1 MFWDPCSVHAACQ
14 HDAVQLLN
22 IMHSQT
28 VKHPCILLYLK
39 EDILLMKGNLFSLS
53 DPRGQR
59 EAAVRAGLGPSRAG
73 EVQDD
78 FGEVRFKISL
88 SSFQIYYIYI

>member
-1 MFWDPCSVHAACQ
+1 
-14 HDAVQLLN
+14 
-22 IMHSQT
+22 MHSQT

-39 EDILLMKGNLFSLS
+39 EDILLMKSNLFSLS

>member
-1 MFWDPCSVHAACQ
+1 
-14 HDAVQLLN
+14 
-22 IMHSQT
+22 
-28 VKHPCILLYLK
+28 
-39 EDILLMKGNLFSLS
+39 MKGNLFSLS

-88 SSFQIYYIYI
+88 SSFQIFYIYI